1 VQAENLL
8 LNRLVHNRDIHK
20 VMKRQH
26 HEGLAGERRPKDKGE
41 FADISNVTLS
51 LGPCL
56 TL

>member
-1 VQAENLL
+1 VQAENSL
-8 LNRLVHNRDIHK
+8 LNRVVHNRDIHK
-20 VMKRQH
+20 VNEKT
-26 HEGLAGERRPKDKGE
+26 APRRPKDKGE